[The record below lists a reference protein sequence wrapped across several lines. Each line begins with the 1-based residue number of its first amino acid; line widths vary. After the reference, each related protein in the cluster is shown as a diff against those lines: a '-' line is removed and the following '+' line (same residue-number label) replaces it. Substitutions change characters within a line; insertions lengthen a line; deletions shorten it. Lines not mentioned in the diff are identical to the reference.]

1 MSDSKKL
8 LNEVEQEIA
17 RTKAPSV
24 VRLLKEMMKAFRS
37 ESKKEFSEIRQE
49 LNKLRE
55 FVNSP
60 DVNDLNRRV

>member
-1 MSDSKKL
+1 MSNLKKL
-8 LNEVEQEIA
+8 LSEVEQEIA

-24 VRLLKEMMKAFRS
+24 LRLFLMLAKTIIKEYS
-37 ESKKEFSEIRQE
+37 ELRQE

-60 DVNDLNRRV
+60 DVNDLNRRI

>member
-1 MSDSKKL
+1 MKSKEL
-8 LNEVEQEIA
+8 LSEVEQEIA

-24 VRLLKEMMKAFRS
+24 LRLFLMLAKTLTKECT
-37 ESKKEFSEIRQE
+37 ELRQE

>member
-1 MSDSKKL
+1 MKSKEL
-8 LNEVEQEIA
+8 LSEVEQEIA

-24 VRLLKEMMKAFRS
+24 LRLFLMLAKVITKECA
-37 ESKKEFSEIRQE
+37 ELRQE

-60 DVNDLNRRV
+60 DVNDLNRHV

>member
-1 MSDSKKL
+1 MKSKEL

-24 VRLLKEMMKAFRS
+24 IRLLKEMMKAFQS
-37 ESKKEFSEIRQE
+37 ESKKEFKELRQE

-60 DVNDLNRRV
+60 DVNDLNRRI